1 MNRIHRSIWNESLG
15 AWVAASEIS
24 PAGGKR
30 SGGRSLR
37 SVAVA
42 VLVALGGAQAAV
54 AQTAIGTGFTG
65 GAGAT
70 ATGAGDIAVGDG
82 ALANFGGTGAP
93 AIAIGAIAHATAG
106 GTTAIGNGAEA
117 LTVNSTAIG
126 INSKVEGFGS
136 GTALGS
142 WAYVNGTAGVAL
154 GDAAKAWASSA
165 TAVGN
170 LAHVYTTSGYAGGY
184 RARAGSVLP
193 PGATSAQ
200 KDEDYGAVALGS
212 LSVSDGHAT
221 VAIGVG
227 TNANGNNAIAI
238 GGGTLQDLIDNGD
251 TAPNTAA
258 YATGDRSIAIGYA
271 SKGISADAVAI
282 GRNAQ
287 VSSTGTDTN
296 VALGAN
302 SIANGSTLSAGA
314 FIPVDPA
321 TGAPSTKVAGL
332 APVGEVSVGA
342 AGSERRITNV
352 AAGSAPTDAVNVSQ
366 LTRVDET
373 ANAGW
378 NVTTGATG
386 TGVATG
392 TSVANVGP
400 SDTAKFVAG
409 NNIAITQA
417 GKDLTIAT
425 SMTPT
430 FTSVTATSGVFVTGG
445 PSMTA
450 TGIDAA
456 DMKITNVAPGT
467 ISSTSE
473 DAVNGSQLHGLG
485 TTIANS
491 IGGTT
496 TYDGNTNTL
505 TTGLTVGGTTYN
517 TVQDALGYVGQGWN
531 VTTAATGTGTASGT
545 SVANVAPGGTATF
558 TAGNNM
564 ALTQSGTGVTIG
576 TSMTPT
582 FTTVTTGGTVMNASG
597 VTIAGG
603 PSMTTT
609 GINAG
614 GLVIT
619 NVAAGTNPTD
629 AVNVSQLSSN
639 QTHYYSVNDGTT
651 TQGNYDNDGA
661 AGTNSLAAGTR
672 ASAQLDE
679 DVAIGAGASANGQ
692 RLPTSPNP
700 AGDKGRSIAVGY
712 EAATESVRSI
722 AIGPEAKVLGG
733 GSEKSIVIGDASV
746 IDNSTNSWTLGQ
758 TNNTTDSTQAGVIGG
773 FNNVTGATSSMV
785 FGSNNELTGG
795 QGVMVSGALNK
806 VSNSNV
812 SAITGA
818 NLNVANATG
827 SVITGMN
834 ALGNT
839 SVLTGLTNSQLIG
852 NNTQNVG
859 AGVVN
864 SQLLGNN
871 LSVAAA
877 ADSVVGIGHGA
888 VLGASNTV
896 AVGAGAAANNVDD
909 VALGSGSTT
918 AAANPTAS
926 VTINGTTY
934 NFQGINPTSVVS
946 VGAADSERQITNVA
960 AGRISQTSTDAING
974 SQLYATNQAI
984 EAVTKV
990 AGAGWNLQANGDA
1003 ASNVAPGDTVQFL
1016 DGDNI
1021 EITRNGSDVTVATKK
1036 DVSFDSVT
1044 TGDTVMNTDGVTIA
1058 GGPSMT
1064 TAGIDAGNLVITNVA
1079 PGTIGSTST
1088 DAVNGSQLY
1097 GLGTTIANSI
1107 GGGTTYNPA
1116 TNVLNTVLT
1125 VGGNTYNTVQDAL
1138 QQVSSTASA
1147 GWNMTTGQTGTGTVS
1162 GTSVANVAPSGTA
1175 TYVAGDNISLTQNG
1189 STLTIATNPNVSF
1202 DSVTT
1207 GNTTMNTDGV
1217 SIAGGPNGTVSLT
1230 NTGLNNGGNVIT
1242 NVAAGVN
1249 QTDAVNVSQLE
1260 AVSSVAN
1267 AGWNLG
1273 VNGGPATN
1281 VGPGGTVQVNAGT
1294 NMVVTQSGTNLT
1306 IGTSPDLTADS
1317 VTINNGGPTINQTGI
1332 TMQAGNTLNM
1342 GGNTITNVAVGV
1354 NPTDAVN
1361 LSQLQ
1366 QVQAGGVQYDTHV
1379 DGTTNYNSVT
1389 LNPGGSGPTSIH
1401 NVAPGVAGTD
1411 AVNVN
1416 QLNAATGNLQNQ
1428 INGLD
1433 NRVTKMGKELSGG
1446 IAASAA
1452 MAVVTPV
1459 EPGRYHLTGAVAAY
1473 NGQVGIGFNLLKR
1486 SDNGQTTLHAGVG
1499 WGSGGSKP
1507 IARVGFGFSF
1517 D

>member
-1 MNRIHRSIWNESLG
+1 MNRFHRSVWNESLG

-24 PAGGKR
+24 RAGGKK

-42 VLVALGGAQAAV
+42 AMLVL
-54 AQTAIGTGFTG
+54 
-65 GAGAT
+65 
-70 ATGAGDIAVGDG
+70 
-82 ALANFGGTGAP
+82 GGTGA
-93 AIAIGAIAHATAG
+93 ALAQSTEIGVGFAG
-106 GTTAIGNGAEA
+106 GTGASAVGPGDVAIGGGATADHGAVGEAALAAGKDARAMAGGTVAIGNQAEA
-117 LTVNSTAIG
+117 LTVQSIAIG
-126 INSKVEGFGS
+126 VHSKVEGFGS

-142 WAYVNGTAGVAL
+142 WAYVNGTAGVAI
-154 GDAAKAWASSA
+154 GDASEAWASSA
-165 TAVGN
+165 AAVGN
-170 LAHVYTTSGYAGGY
+170 KAIVYTTSGYAGGY
-184 RARAGSVLP
+184 GARAGSVLP
-193 PGATSAQ
+193 PGATGTQ

-287 VSSTGTDTN
+287 ASSTGTDTN

-400 SDTAKFVAG
+400 FDTAKFVAG

-445 PSMTA
+445 PSMTTTGINANNQVITNVAPGVNPTDAVNVSQLTSLAGGEWNLQANGGPASTVASGDTVQFLDGQNIAVTQSGQNVTVA
-450 TGIDAA
+450 TKDDVTFSSVTTGSTRMDGTGVVITGGPSMTTAGIDAGG
-456 DMKITNVAPGT
+456 MKITNVAPGT
-467 ISSTSE
+467 IGSTSG

-496 TYDGNTNTL
+496 TYDGTTNTL
-505 TTGLTVGGTTYN
+505 NTGLTVNGNTFT
-517 TVQDALGYVGQGWN
+517 TVQDALGYAGQGWN
-531 VTTAATGTGTASGT
+531 VTTAATGTGTASGA
-545 SVANVAPGGTATF
+545 SVVNVAPGGTATF
-558 TAGNNM
+558 TAGNNI
-564 ALTQSGTGVTIG
+564 ALTQSGTGVTIA

-603 PSMTTT
+603 PSMTTS
-609 GINAG
+609 GIDAG
-614 GLVIT
+614 GQVIT
-619 NVAAGTNPTD
+619 NVAAGVNQTD
-629 AVNVSQLSSN
+629 AVNVSQL
-639 QTHYYSVNDGTT
+639 
-651 TQGNYDNDGA
+651 
-661 AGTNSLAAGTR
+661 
-672 ASAQLDE
+672 E
-679 DVAIGAGASANGQ
+679 
-692 RLPTSPNP
+692 
-700 AGDKGRSIAVGY
+700 AV
-712 EAATESVRSI
+712 S
-722 AIGPEAKVLGG
+722 
-733 GSEKSIVIGDASV
+733 
-746 IDNSTNSWTLGQ
+746 
-758 TNNTTDSTQAGVIGG
+758 
-773 FNNVTGATSSMV
+773 
-785 FGSNNELTGG
+785 
-795 QGVMVSGALNK
+795 
-806 VSNSNV
+806 
-812 SAITGA
+812 
-818 NLNVANATG
+818 NVAN
-827 SVITGMN
+827 
-834 ALGNT
+834 
-839 SVLTGLTNSQLIG
+839 
-852 NNTQNVG
+852 
-859 AGVVN
+859 
-864 SQLLGNN
+864 
-871 LSVAAA
+871 
-877 ADSVVGIGHGA
+877 
-888 VLGASNTV
+888 
-896 AVGAGAAANNVDD
+896 
-909 VALGSGSTT
+909 
-918 AAANPTAS
+918 
-926 VTINGTTY
+926 
-934 NFQGINPTSVVS
+934 
-946 VGAADSERQITNVA
+946 
-960 AGRISQTSTDAING
+960 
-974 SQLYATNQAI
+974 
-984 EAVTKV
+984 
-990 AGAGWNLQANGDA
+990 AGWNLQANGDA

-1064 TAGIDAGNLVITNVA
+1064 TAGINAGNLVITNVA

-1281 VGPGGTVQVNAGT
+1281 VAPGGTVQVNAGT